1 LTALPEVKE
10 ITVERYKH
18 TDKCHWDRF
27 VAEGKNS
34 TFLLQRNYMDYHADR
49 FVDHSLIV
57 WREAQIVAVLPANL
71 TSENTLVSHQG
82 LSYGGFVFRRDVT
95 LLGALEICQ
104 ATLQFLQDR
113 SIKKLVYK
121 RVPSFYNTLP
131 DGEMDYAMFL
141 LDARLVRRDTAAV
154 LTQADRLPVRRGKKS
169 MINKGKRSGLIV
181 KEDTD
186 LESFWSR
193 ILEPRLHTKYG
204 VKPVHSIEEIRLLAD
219 RFPRNIRL
227 FSAFLEDKAVAGNLI
242 FETPTVAHIQYSAIH
257 PDGEPIAALD
267 VLSDWLVQVEY
278 KDKRFIDFGICNESN
293 GRVLNHD
300 LMRSKEGFG
309 ARTYVHDFYE
319 VNTTQHP
326 RLLSVLSRNTYESS
340 HEARSPMLVA

>member
-1 LTALPEVKE
+1 LAAFPEVQKL
-10 ITVERYKH
+10 TVERYKH

-71 TSENTLVSHQG
+71 TSDNTLVSHQG

-104 ATLQFLQDR
+104 AALKFLQDR
-113 SIKKLVYK
+113 FIKQLVYK

-154 LTQADRLPVRRGKKS
+154 LTKADRLPIRRGKKS

-181 KEDTD
+181 REDTD
-186 LESFWSR
+186 LRSFWSQ
-193 ILEPRLHTKYG
+193 ILEPRLQTKYG
-204 VKPVHSIEEIRLLAD
+204 VKPVHSIEEIQILAD
-219 RFPRNIRL
+219 RFPNNIRL
-227 FSAFLEDKAVAGNLI
+227 FCAFLDDKAVAGNVI

-267 VLSDWLVQVEY
+267 VLSEWLVQVQY
-278 KDKRFIDFGICNESN
+278 KDKSFVDFGICNESN
-293 GRVLNHD
+293 GRILNHD

-319 VNTTQHP
+319 VDTTQHP
-326 RLLSVLSRNTYESS
+326 RLLSVLPRTAEVSNDETR
-340 HEARSPMLVA
+340 RPMLAA